1 MFQEYAQ
8 EAYYVYI
15 AQCANGALYTGY
27 TKDVGRRMSEHN
39 SGRGGRYT
47 RSCRP
52 LTLLASWIFHSRAE
66 ALLAEREIKRL
77 PHAKKLR
84 LAELAES
91 FREAEHG

>member
-1 MFQEYAQ
+1 MIRKYTP

-15 AQCANGALYTGY
+15 AQCANGAMYTGY
-27 TKDVGRRMSEHN
+27 TKDVRRRMIEHN

-66 ALLAEREIKRL
+66 AMRAEREIKRL
-77 PHAKKLR
+77 PHAQKLR

-91 FREAEHG
+91 FRESEHG